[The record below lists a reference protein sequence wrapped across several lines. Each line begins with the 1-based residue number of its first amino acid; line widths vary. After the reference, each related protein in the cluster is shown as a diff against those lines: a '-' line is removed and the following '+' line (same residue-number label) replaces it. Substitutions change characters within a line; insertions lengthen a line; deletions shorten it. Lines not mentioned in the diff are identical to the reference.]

1 MLNSSSAKMEK
12 GLMATN
18 FFLKNQT
25 SFYRGKV
32 RDVYSI
38 GNDHLVMVACD
49 RISAFDHVLPRAIPH
64 KGEVLTQLA
73 AYFLDATTDI
83 VPNWKISTPD
93 PNVTLGIKCETIPI
107 EIVVRGYLCGHA
119 WRIYKTGERMIC
131 GVRMPD
137 GLKEN
142 DKFPEPIITPATKNS
157 EGHDE
162 DISVNDII
170 EKKITSKKNMEAIC
184 KISLKLYERGV
195 AMAAERGLILVD
207 TKYEFGLHNKSI
219 MLIDEVHTPDSSR
232 FFYLDSYDTLQKA
245 GKPQKQLSKEFV
257 REWLMENG
265 FQGLEGQVVPDMTDE
280 FVNSVTER
288 YTELFEAMTGRT
300 FVERDYNKVL
310 DTIEENIN
318 NAISTIQH
326 S

>member
-38 GNDHLVMVACD
+38 GNEHLVMVACD

-119 WRIYKTGERMIC
+119 WRIYKTGERIIC

>member
-38 GNDHLVMVACD
+38 DNDHLVMVACD

-83 VPNWKISTPD
+83 VPNWKIATPD
-93 PNVTLGIKCETIPI
+93 PNVTIGIKCETIPI

-119 WRIYKTGERMIC
+119 WRIYKTGERIIC

-162 DISVNDII
+162 DISLEDII
-170 EKKITSKKNMEAIC
+170 DKKITSKKNIETIY

-207 TKYEFGLHNKSI
+207 TKYEFGLHDKSV

>member
-1 MLNSSSAKMEK
+1 
-12 GLMATN
+12 MATN
-18 FFLKNQT
+18 YFFKDQT

-32 RDVYSI
+32 RDVYTI
-38 GNDHLVMVACD
+38 KNDHILMIACD

-73 AYFLDATTDI
+73 AYFLDATKDI
-83 VPNWKISTPD
+83 ITNWKIAVPD
-93 PNVTLGIKCETIPI
+93 PNVTLGIRCEAIPI

-119 WRIYKTGERMIC
+119 WRVYKTGERMIC

-142 DKFPEPIITPATKNS
+142 DKFPEPIVTPATKNM

-162 DISVNDII
+162 DVSVEDII
-170 EKKITSKKNMEAIC
+170 AKKICSKKTVENMVETA
-184 KISLKLYERGV
+184 LKLYERGV
-195 AMAAERGLILVD
+195 NMAGERGLILVD
-207 TKYEFGLHNKSI
+207 TKYEFGLHDKKL

-232 FFYLDSYDTLQKA
+232 FFYLDAYEKLQKA

-257 REWLMENG
+257 REWLMANG
-265 FQGLEGQVVPDMTDE
+265 FQGLEGQLIPEMTDE
-280 FVNSVTER
+280 FVASVTDR
-288 YTELFEAMTGRT
+288 YTELFEAMTGKK
-300 FVERDYNKVL
+300 FNGRDYSNVL

-318 NAISTIQH
+318 QTIAAI
-326 S
+326 